1 MSELADPH
9 RLGFVVIGRNEG
21 ERLRHCLAS
30 IPPNTTVVYVDSG
43 STDGSLEWARAH
55 GTAVVALDMATP
67 FTAARARNAGFR
79 RLMQAAPNLIYVQ
92 FVDGD
97 CELAP
102 GWPGRAACY
111 LDAQPQVCAV
121 FGRRR
126 ERDPEQSIYN
136 FLCDLEWDG
145 PIGENKAFGGDVMLR
160 SSALQAAGGYRED
173 LIAGEE
179 PELSVRLRAGGW
191 TIVRIDAEMTLHD
204 AAMTRFAQWWRR
216 YQRSGFAF
224 AEGAALHGGAPERH
238 WVWEARRAV
247 LWGLAAPLA
256 CATLT
261 LASMPFGGWGAL
273 SWLIFPAQA
282 LRLFLRG
289 GHRPASERGVIALF
303 QVLGRFPEAQG
314 WLKYWSSR
322 LKGRKPVLI
331 EYKTR

>member
-1 MSELADPH
+1 MSELADRQ

-21 ERLRHCLAS
+21 ERLRRCLAS
-30 IPPNTTVVYVDSG
+30 VPPNTTVVYVDSG
-43 STDGSLEWARAH
+43 STDGSLEWARAL
-55 GTAVVALDMATP
+55 GIAVVALDMATP

-79 RLMQAAPNLIYVQ
+79 RLMQAAPNLSYVQ

-126 ERDPEQSIYN
+126 ERAPERSIYN
-136 FLCDLEWDG
+136 FLCDVEWDG
-145 PIGENKAFGGDVMLR
+145 PIGENKAFGGDVILR

-179 PELSVRLRAGGW
+179 PELSVRLRAAGW
-191 TIVRIDAEMTLHD
+191 TIVRLDAEMTLHD

-224 AEGAALHGGAPERH
+224 AEGAALHGATPERH

-247 LWGLAAPLA
+247 LWGVGAPLA
-256 CATLT
+256 CVTLT
-261 LASMPFGGWGAL
+261 LASIPFGGWAAL

-282 LRLFLRG
+282 IRLFLRG
-289 GHRPASERGVIALF
+289 GHRPASERAIIALF

-322 LKGRKPVLI
+322 LKGRKPGLI
-331 EYKTR
+331 EYKTK

>member
-1 MSELADPH
+1 MSELAAPP
-9 RLGFVVIGRNEG
+9 RLGVVAIGRNEG
-21 ERLRHCLAS
+21 ERLKRCLTS
-30 IPPNTTVVYVDSG
+30 IPPETPIVYVDSG
-43 STDGSLEWARAH
+43 STDGSVEWARGR
-55 GTAVVALDMATP
+55 GTEVITLDMATP

-79 RLMQAAPNLIYVQ
+79 RLTQISPQLTYVQ

-102 GWPGRAACY
+102 EWPRQAVDHLNAH
-111 LDAQPQVCAV
+111 PQVCAV

-126 ERDPEQSIYN
+126 EREPQRSVYN
-136 FLCDLEWDG
+136 FLCDVEWDG
-145 PIGENKAFGGDVMLR
+145 PIGENKAFGGDVVLR
-160 SSALQAAGGYRED
+160 TAALKAAGGYRDD

-179 PELSVRLRAGGW
+179 PELGVRLRAAGW
-191 TIVRIDAEMTLHD
+191 TIVRLDADMTLHD

-216 YQRSGFAF
+216 FQRSGFAF

-238 WVWEARRAV
+238 WVWETRRAV
-247 LWGLAAPLA
+247 LWGLGVPLA

-261 LASMPFGGWGAL
+261 LASLPLGGWGAL

-289 GHRPASERGVIALF
+289 GPRRASERAIIALF

-322 LKGRKPVLI
+322 LKRRKPGLI